1 MKRHCKLT
9 VFLLSFCLLTSMRQ
23 AFPAESLLLY
33 AAASTSNAFSD
44 IIKKFNTSQNAI
56 KVKASFASSS
66 TLAKQIQ
73 AGAPAHLFISANP
86 KWMDFLE
93 QQKLIIPETRI
104 NLLHNKIVLIAP
116 ASRPIQV
123 IMSKNFDLAKQL
135 HGRLCLGDPDHV
147 PAGIYARQAFK
158 SLGWWEAVKSRLV
171 GTVDVRAALALV
183 EHGECAAGVVY
194 ATDAISSKKVDIIA
208 EFPDKTHEP
217 IVYPMAKIAASP
229 DSTSAFIQFLQTP
242 QSQDIFKKYG
252 FIMQNR

>member
-1 MKRHCKLT
+1 MKKHSKLT
-9 VFLLSFCLLTSMRQ
+9 ALLLIFSLTLVRPVFS
-23 AFPAESLLLY
+23 AESLLLY
-33 AAASTSNAFSD
+33 AAASTSNAFSE
-44 IIKKFNTSQNAI
+44 IIKKFNSSQNSI

-93 QQKLIIPETRI
+93 QQKLIIPETRS
-104 NLLHNKIVLIAP
+104 NLLHNKIVLITP
-116 ASRPIQV
+116 SSKPIQV
-123 IMSKNFDLAKQL
+123 SMTKDFDFDKQL

-147 PAGIYARQAFK
+147 PAGIYAKQAFK
-158 SLGWWEAVKSRLV
+158 SLGWWKVLKPKLV

-183 EHGECAAGVVY
+183 EQGECHAGVVY
-194 ATDAISSKKVDIIA
+194 STDAIASKKVNVIA

-217 IVYPMAKIAASP
+217 IVYPMARTIASS
-229 DSTSAFIQFLQTP
+229 DSISTFIDFLQSP

-252 FIMQNR
+252 FIMHNR